1 MGKVQ
6 GEGWECWDRAVQ
18 VAGAGVG
25 AFQAEGT
32 ANKGLR
38 LANAVPTTER
48 MKAGNSGP
56 STEQLKGIIHRLPL
70 PRSPLHAGVA

>member
-38 LANAVPTTER
+38 PELERLANARTHHRENEGR
-48 MKAGNSGP
+48 KLRA
-56 STEQLKGIIHRLPL
+56 IH
-70 PRSPLHAGVA
+70 